1 MNRLWEIMCLM
12 ISKVSLTLRFYSSKY
27 NLNTTK
33 FSNSKKTSLPK
44 SVTFITSNLNT
55 TKSYREFKYLEFG
68 VQVESHENLVKNEI
82 PEPQVKTHP
91 ETIHTKI
98 HAKQNKTKTLIA
110 SLLPIRTFQ
119 GQSWRKKVV
128 GCVFILPC
136 PSVAIRKPPAS
147 PPYSEVNI
155 YLTHINFT

>member
-12 ISKVSLTLRFYSSKY
+12 SSKVSSTLRFYSSKY
-27 NLNTTK
+27 NLNTSK
-33 FSNSKKTSLPK
+33 FLSSKKASLPE

-55 TKSYREFKYLEFG
+55 TKSYRECKYLELG

-82 PEPQVKTHP
+82 PKSQVKTHH

-98 HAKQNKTKTLIA
+98 HAKQNKKMLIA

-119 GQSWRKKVV
+119 GQSWRKEIV
-128 GCVFILPC
+128 GCVFTLPC
-136 PSVAIRKPPAS
+136 PSVALRKPPAS